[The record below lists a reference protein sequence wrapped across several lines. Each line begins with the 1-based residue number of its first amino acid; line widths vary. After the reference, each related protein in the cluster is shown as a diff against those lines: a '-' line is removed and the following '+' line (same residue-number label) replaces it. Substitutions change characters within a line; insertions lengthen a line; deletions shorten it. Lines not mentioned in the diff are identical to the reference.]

1 MTWSSNQAR
10 NDDAADAGQFLSR
23 LGYVLIA
30 LGAPAGVVLHD
41 LAIFV
46 VYPVAVVAFVLA
58 ALIDPPGA
66 LLGRMRSAFAQ
77 PLVMICLA
85 LVAWA
90 GVSVMWTPFS
100 IAAGQH
106 LLKLSLWL
114 ISLFLVLTTARDHA
128 RATDLYLFP
137 IGLVLGL
144 AAMLAA
150 YVANRYGFEIP
161 HRRIH
166 DGAVVLV
173 TTLFPAMGGLAARGR
188 NGLGRLLLMLSV
200 VAVYAL
206 GSPSLILALLL
217 GFAALSFAVSDL
229 DRTARDLAWG
239 VGGMM
244 ALGPLAVVVVFEI
257 ARVTMNTGLTALGG
271 PFATLALAHAM
282 VIHEKLL
289 LVTGH
294 GFESLLRALQTG
306 LFEAGTPRGQLFAI
320 WYELGVVG
328 AVLAAVGIWFG
339 FSRLA
344 VAPPR
349 LAPYLAA
356 ALACNLTLA
365 ALGENLGD
373 MLWTL
378 SLGVAVISA
387 HIAERSQYRT
397 TRPTAAGLALF

>member
-1 MTWSSNQAR
+1 MTWSPNQAR
-10 NDDAADAGQFLSR
+10 NDDAADVGQFLSR

-30 LGAPAGVVLHD
+30 LGAPAGAVLHD

-46 VYPVAVVAFVLA
+46 VYPVAIAAFVLS

-66 LLGRMRSAFAQ
+66 LLIRMRGAFAQ
-77 PLVMICLA
+77 PLVMIALA

-114 ISLFLVLTTARDHA
+114 ISLFLALTTAREHA

-150 YVANRYGFEIP
+150 FVANRYGFEIP

-166 DGAVVLV
+166 DGAVVVV

-206 GSPSLILALLL
+206 GSSSLILALLF

-229 DRTARDLAWG
+229 GRTAKDLAWG

-257 ARVTMNTGLTALGG
+257 VRATMNTGLTALGG

-306 LFEAGTPRGQLFAI
+306 LFEPGTPRGQLFAI

-328 AVLAAVGIWFG
+328 AVLAAAGIWFG
-339 FSRLA
+339 FSRLTA
-344 VAPPR
+344 APPR

-378 SLGVAVISA
+378 SLGVAIISSHVA
-387 HIAERSQYRT
+387 ARSQYRT
-397 TRPTAAGLALF
+397 TRPSAAGLALF

>member
-257 ARVTMNTGLTALGG
+257 ARATMNTGLTALGG

-328 AVLAAVGIWFG
+328 AALAAVGIWFG

>member
-1 MTWSSNQAR
+1 MTWSPNQAR
-10 NDDAADAGQFLSR
+10 NDEAADAGQFLSR
-23 LGYVLIA
+23 LGYVLVA
-30 LGAPAGVVLHD
+30 LGAPAAAVLHD

-46 VYPVAVVAFVLA
+46 VYPVAVAAFLLS

-66 LLGRMRSAFAQ
+66 LTARMRGAFAE
-77 PLVMICLA
+77 PLVQITLA

-90 GVSVMWTPFS
+90 GLSVMWTPFS

-114 ISLFLVLTTARDHA
+114 VSLFLVLTSARDHA

-137 IGLVLGL
+137 IGLVVGL
-144 AAMLAA
+144 VAMFAAF
-150 YVANRYGFEIP
+150 VGDRHGFEVP

-173 TTLFPAMGGLAARGR
+173 TTLYPAMGGLAARGR

-229 DRTARDLAWG
+229 GRTARDLAWG

-244 ALGPLAVVVVFEI
+244 ALGPLVVVGVFEI
-257 ARVTMNTGLTALGG
+257 TRATMNTGLTALGG

-306 LFEAGTPRGQLFAI
+306 LFAPATPRGQLFAI

-328 AVLAAVGIWFG
+328 ALLSAAGIWFG

-344 VAPPR
+344 SAPPR

-373 MLWTL
+373 MLWTV

-387 HIAERSQYRT
+387 QVAERSQYRT
-397 TRPTAAGLALF
+397 TRPSAAGLALF

>member
-1 MTWSSNQAR
+1 MTLATNQAR

-23 LGYVLIA
+23 LGYVLLAI
-30 LGAPAGVVLHD
+30 GIPAGAVLHD

-46 VYPVAVVAFVLA
+46 VYPVAVVAFVLS

-66 LLGRMRSAFAQ
+66 LLQRMSRALMQ
-77 PLVMICLA
+77 PIVIIGLA

-100 IAAGQH
+100 IPAGQH

-114 ISLFLVLTTARDHA
+114 ISLFLVLTSTKAHA

-137 IGLVLGL
+137 IGLVVGL
-144 AAMLAA
+144 VVMLAGF
-150 YVANRYGFEIP
+150 VAGRYGFEIP

-173 TTLFPAMGGLAARGR
+173 TTLYPAMGGLAARGR

-206 GSPSLILALLL
+206 GSPSLLIALLF
-217 GFAALSFAVSDL
+217 GFAALSFAVSDRE
-229 DRTARDLAWG
+229 RTARDLAWG
-239 VGGMM
+239 VAGMM
-244 ALGPLAVVVVFEI
+244 ALGPLAVIVVFELVR
-257 ARVTMNTGLTALGG
+257 ATMNTGLTALGG

-294 GFESLLRALQTG
+294 GFESLVRALQTG
-306 LFEAGTPRGQLFAI
+306 LFPAGTPRGQLFAF

-328 AVLAAVGIWFG
+328 AALTSAGVWIG
-339 FSRLA
+339 FRRVAL
-344 VAPPR
+344 APPR

-373 MLWTL
+373 MLWTV

-387 HIAERSQYRT
+387 NVAERSQYRS
-397 TRPTAAGLALF
+397 TRPSAAGLALF